1 MISEFQQ
8 LSQKIDQLAQL
19 THTLRLE
26 NVELRQRLAVT
37 SDDYAACQ
45 QRMRAAQERL
55 AALIAH
61 LPAPEAEEADDA
73 DDADDAATS
82 DAEQEAA

>member
-8 LSQKIDQLAQL
+8 LSQKIDQLAEL
-19 THTLRLE
+19 ANTLRLE
-26 NVELRQRLAVT
+26 NAGLRRQLAAT
-37 SDDYAACQ
+37 TGDYTACQ

-61 LPAPEAEEADDA
+61 LPEPELEDDGDGAGADDA
-73 DDADDAATS
+73 D
-82 DAEQEAA
+82 QEAA

>member
-8 LSQKIDQLAQL
+8 LSQKIDQLAEL
-19 THTLRLE
+19 ANTLRLE
-26 NVELRQRLAVT
+26 NAGLRRQLVAT
-37 SDDYAACQ
+37 AADYTACQ

-61 LPAPEAEEADDA
+61 LPEPELEDGDEAGAGDA
-73 DDADDAATS
+73 D
-82 DAEQEAA
+82 QEAA

>member
-8 LSQKIDQLAQL
+8 LSQKIDQLAEL
-19 THTLRLE
+19 ASTLRLE
-26 NVELRQRLAVT
+26 NAGLRRQLAAT
-37 SDDYAACQ
+37 TGDYTACQ

-61 LPAPEAEEADDA
+61 LPAPELEEEDDA
-73 DDADDAATS
+73 GAGDAD
-82 DAEQEAA
+82 QEAA